1 VIVDRLV
8 MKNFKRFRHQEIR
21 FSDGITGI
29 LGNNGTGK
37 SSIVEAIFF
46 ALFGV
51 QATGLSSEFIVSSFA
66 GPRERCEVR
75 LDFRVGGDDF
85 TVLRTF
91 RRAKTV
97 QHEATF
103 YRGQKLRATGVSQ
116 VEAEVKR
123 TLGMGPVDFRN
134 TVYAA
139 QKDLLTLLEHTP
151 GKRKEWFL
159 RALGIDY
166 LKNESDRMLK
176 ERIDAKER
184 ECQFAEGELMGLLGR
199 YDPEERGA
207 LESTLA
213 AGKGTLEELARQAEG
228 YAARRQQVVQ
238 ELQEFSKKKTEVMRL
253 VEQNTALSRETEGL
267 ANQKARLLAQIATLA
282 SQEQEFGRL
291 EQEMAGYDAK
301 RQQLAE
307 LQRLKSEFDQ
317 LTAAQRFAGQACEAL
332 KERIAREQSKMQSLD
347 RDAVRLASLRR
358 EVRDLLRIGPDIP
371 DLALEQAVAS
381 READILHASGTI
393 SARLAQ
399 LIDER
404 KKLVSDWTTIEAA
417 GADGICPLCRQT
429 LGSHYGQIRDEF
441 SSRLEWIEQEALR
454 VCSEQDRLAAEKDLI
469 TGQKPA
475 LQEIRGILERLK
487 TRDTIDADF
496 RDLTAQLQVKNAEL
510 KTLETRILGL
520 GFDEAICAR
529 TEREVAQLERTRAR
543 FIELGKIISHGSAIK
558 AQLADLDR
566 SMVQKNDDLTKL
578 RSLIE
583 KSAFEPETGTLLEQS
598 LARIDSDLRA
608 VEADRARTTERLR
621 HTEGLIERCRRDEEA
636 LAGLQQKT
644 AALHDEIG
652 LLRLTRSL
660 IGEYVVYLMQVVRSR
675 LEGEVSHILNEITGG
690 RYDQVLLDEDFNL
703 LVRDIDNDYPIERFS
718 GGEQDDIAIAL
729 RIALSRYLAE
739 LHQVHESTLLIFD
752 EIFGSQDEE
761 RRTNLLSALRTQ
773 ESRFPQ
779 IILISHIPDIQGEF
793 TTTLMVEMGTDLSS
807 RVREVT

>member
-1 VIVDRLV
+1 
-8 MKNFKRFRHQEIR
+8 MKNFKRFRDQEIR

-51 QATGLSSEFIVSSFA
+51 QATGISSDYIVSSFA

-91 RRAKTV
+91 RRGKTI

-103 YRGQKLRATGVSQ
+103 YRGQKLRATGVTQ

-139 QKDLLTLLEHTP
+139 QKDLLTLMEHTP

-159 RALGIDY
+159 RALGLDY
-166 LKNESDRMLK
+166 LKNESDRLLK
-176 ERIDAKER
+176 EQIDAKELGL
-184 ECQFAEGELMGLLGR
+184 QLSEGELRGLLGR
-199 YDPEERGA
+199 YDPEERKE
-207 LESTLA
+207 LESSMAT
-213 AGKGTLEELARQAEG
+213 GKGTLGELARQAEG
-228 YAARRQQVVQ
+228 HATRRAQVMHDLQEFLEKKTEHMRLVERHTTLSWETQAAMKQRDLLSAQISALAGLEQESRRLEGELAGYDARRQQ
-238 ELQEFSKKKTEVMRL
+238 LT
-253 VEQNTALSRETEGL
+253 
-267 ANQKARLLAQIATLA
+267 
-282 SQEQEFGRL
+282 
-291 EQEMAGYDAK
+291 
-301 RQQLAE
+301 E
-307 LQRLKSEFDQ
+307 LQRLKSEFDR
-317 LTAAQRFAGQACEAL
+317 LSAEQRFTAQACETL
-332 KERIAREQSKMQSLD
+332 KERVFREKSKIQSLD
-347 RDAVRLASLRR
+347 RDAARLDSLRR
-358 EVRDLLRIGPDIP
+358 EVRDFLRIGPDIP
-371 DLALEQAVAS
+371 DTSLEQAVSS
-381 READILHASGTI
+381 READILHESGTM

-399 LIDER
+399 LVDER
-404 KKLVSDWTTIEAA
+404 KKLVSDWTAIEAA
-417 GADGICPLCRQT
+417 GADGVCPLCHQT

-454 VCSEQDRLAAEKDLI
+454 VCNEQERVATEKDLI
-469 TGQKPA
+469 NRQKPS
-475 LQEIRGILERLK
+475 LHEIRGILERIK
-487 TRDTIDADF
+487 TRAAIDADL
-496 RDLTAQLQVKNAEL
+496 RDLAAQLQVKSTDQM
-510 KTLETRILGL
+510 TLETRVRELC
-520 GFDEAICAR
+520 FDEAIYVK
-529 TEREVAQLERTRAR
+529 TGREVAELEQVRSR

-566 SMVQKNDDLTKL
+566 SIVQRQSDLTKL
-578 RSLIE
+578 RTQIDQ
-583 KSAFEPETGTLLEQS
+583 SAFEPATGTLLEQS
-598 LARIDSDLRA
+598 LAEIDSALRA
-608 VEADRARTTERLR
+608 VEAESARTTERLR
-621 HTEGLIERCRRDEEA
+621 HIEGLIARCRKDEAA
-636 LAGLQQKT
+636 LTELQHQT
-644 AALHDEIG
+644 AALRDEIG

-660 IGEYVVYLMQVVRSR
+660 IGEYVVYLMQVVRGR
-675 LEGEVSHILNEITGG
+675 IEGEVSRILNEITGG
-690 RYDQVLLDEDFNL
+690 RYDQALLDEDFNL
-703 LVRDIDNDYPIERFS
+703 LIRDIDNDYPIERFS
-718 GGEQDDIAIAL
+718 GGEQDDIAVAL